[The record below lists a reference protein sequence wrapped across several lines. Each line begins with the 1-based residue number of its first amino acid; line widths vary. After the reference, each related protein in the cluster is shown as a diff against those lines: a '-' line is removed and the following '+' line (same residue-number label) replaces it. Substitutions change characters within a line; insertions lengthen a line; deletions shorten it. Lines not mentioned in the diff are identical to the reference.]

1 MLQRTRL
8 ALESERKSAP
18 PDQPALDFAAGT
30 EPSPWKILGGGFLVA
45 ILMSTQFLFQ
55 EFVWR
60 NWPWD
65 EVMLGWLDFA
75 RDQIVVAVTIA
86 LALIAARRLPIQ
98 SPRAGSVLLAAAI
111 LLGASIGE
119 LLLLAV
125 DAPGSNAQA
134 ATALGRILRWSVV
147 AGSLALISYL
157 WRSAVERESAA
168 QALELRRVEIEGQA
182 LAGRLNALRSQIEPH
197 FLFNT
202 LATVRRLQHVEAAQ
216 GAQLLAHFVDYL
228 RAAPPSMAGEAT
240 TLGQEIDLVRAYLG
254 VISVRMMGL
263 LQVQWDVAPALR
275 DQPFPPLTLATL
287 VENAVKH
294 GIGPSLEGGTITIS
308 VQRVADRVQAVVADT
323 GVGFSGSGGTGIG
336 LTNIR
341 TRLQTLYGGAAALT
355 LSANQPTGVRA
366 SIFLPLRPLAR

>member
-8 ALESERKSAP
+8 ALESEPKSAP
-18 PDQPALDFAAGT
+18 PAEPALDFAAGP
-30 EPSPWKILGGGFLVA
+30 ELPPWKILGGGFLVA

-65 EVMLGWLDFA
+65 EVMLGWLEFA
-75 RDQIVVAVTIA
+75 RDQIVIAVTIA
-86 LALIAARRLPIQ
+86 LALIAARRLPIR
-98 SPRAGSVLLAAAI
+98 SLRARSVLLAAAI
-111 LLGASIGE
+111 LLGASVGE
-119 LLLLAV
+119 LLLLAF
-125 DAPGSNAQA
+125 DAPGSHAQA
-134 ATALGRILRWSVV
+134 ATALGRIVRWSVV

>member
-1 MLQRTRL
+1 
-8 ALESERKSAP
+8 
-18 PDQPALDFAAGT
+18 
-30 EPSPWKILGGGFLVA
+30 
-45 ILMSTQFLFQ
+45 
-55 EFVWR
+55 
-60 NWPWD
+60 
-65 EVMLGWLDFA
+65 
-75 RDQIVVAVTIA
+75 VVAVTIA